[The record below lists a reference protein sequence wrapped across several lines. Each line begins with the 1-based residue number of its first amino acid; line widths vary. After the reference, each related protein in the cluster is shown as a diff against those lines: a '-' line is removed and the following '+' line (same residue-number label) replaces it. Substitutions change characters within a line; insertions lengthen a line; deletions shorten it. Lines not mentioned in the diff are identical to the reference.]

1 MRWAGSMAPGNC
13 GAVFTGQAVFF
24 IPAFTAFT
32 RAMLSF
38 LVRPLMV
45 GTEIGGSFAA
55 ESLPLVVLDAARRPG
70 VAIAAALDALAT
82 VVVAAVE
89 ETVGEDPSGDT
100 ASPVGAG
107 RASLLAAQAREMSSA
122 QGMSTLMDEYLSN
135 KLLCI
140 S

>member
-32 RAMLSF
+32 SAMLSF

-70 VAIAAALDALAT
+70 VGIAAALDSLAT

-100 ASPVGAG
+100 ASPVGVG